1 MKIKTL
7 TLDGFKSFADKT
19 VIEFQPG
26 LTGIVGPNGSGKSN
40 ITEAIRW
47 VIGEQSAKNLRGDK
61 MPDVIFAGSEV
72 RSGLNRAE
80 VELVLDNSDRYLDYP
95 HEQINIKRRIFK
107 DGESEFYLNNKKIRL
122 KDIVEL
128 FMDTGLGRESF
139 SIISQG
145 RVEAIFNSK
154 PEERRKLIEEVA
166 GVLKYK
172 KEKKKAQSELDS
184 TTDHLN
190 RVADIVFEL
199 EKQVEPL
206 KEQASKAK
214 DYIDQKAQYDELNQK
229 RIGLEILS
237 NNKEK
242 VDLEEK
248 LRQVNKVI
256 TEKASLLKD
265 QEKEIKSLRTKQKKI
280 EVQLDDKQKELTF
293 LSRQEEKIKGKQ
305 DVSAKVENFQNQRID
320 DLKNQVAQNL
330 ENLDRIQEN
339 VKLLEKQKYELNQQ
353 KSELSDNIHEL
364 ENLINN
370 SSDDTVTDLEF
381 KLKDLSQQ
389 LELVERENE
398 FLSTNIATKVDELDG
413 KNKELAQ
420 YYAEIEENQAE
431 FEKIDHKISG
441 ISKSELKLKTKLN
454 SIDKLLKEKTSK
466 LQNNEIKAV
475 QAKEIYQKANTRLE
489 TLKNIAQSYSNY
501 YQGTREILKANL
513 EGVVGPVAEKIEVPK
528 EFNKAIETALGSQI
542 QNVITVDDKSAQNAI
557 KYLSKNRLGR
567 VTFLPRN
574 TVNPRYID
582 AKTKALISK
591 NEGFIGIASE
601 LINFDDNDRVIV
613 QYLLGSTVVAKSL
626 KTATQIAKDT
636 NFKNRVVTIEGDV
649 VNAGGSL
656 TGGRTKGQR
665 EGVFEQKQQIVEL
678 TENIEVM
685 NEKLTIFENNN
696 QQLKVK
702 LNELEEEYQRLNSEI
717 IELTKEKNELEAK
730 RNIIELTLKHLNEN
744 VKNNMDSKANTELQE
759 LQIQL
764 DVGREKHI
772 ELQKKFEL
780 SQKIFDQQKEN
791 RDSEKNNLQQ
801 NQLKITEQKQKLA
814 VIDEKLRVN
823 ILQVADYKDQIDNLK
838 DLITKQK
845 KKIDNI
851 QTELEQNSEE
861 NSDFE
866 LKQANLIEEISSL
879 KSTITDLQSQ
889 RTEIHALISK
899 IESKNKIDE
908 ELNMNALDEQRKI
921 SVKISQLETILK
933 RSLKDLSDLYHKS
946 FDEIKDF
953 LDTSNINEINR
964 KLHLLKLGIE
974 ELGNVNLGSI
984 DEFQR
989 VNERYEFLNKQQSD
1003 LIDAKKQLED
1013 SMVEMDN
1020 EVKNRFETTFKRVAE
1035 AFKQTFPVMFSGGKA
1050 ELALTDPDNL
1060 LESGIEIMAQ
1070 PPGKKFQRLSL
1081 LSGGERALTA
1091 ITLLFAILKVKP
1103 VPFVVLDEAEAALDE
1118 ANVTRYAQYLKK
1130 FDEKTQFI
1138 VITHRKGTMGYVDM
1152 LYGVT
1157 MQESGISQ
1165 VVSVT
1170 LDDI

>member
-61 MPDVIFAGSEV
+61 MPDVIFAGSEI
-72 RSGLNRAE
+72 RAGLNRAE
-80 VELVLDNSDRYLDYP
+80 VELVLDNSDKYLDYP

-199 EKQVEPL
+199 EKQIEPL

-214 DYIDQKAQYDELNQK
+214 DYVDQKAQYDELNQT
-229 RIGLEILS
+229 RLGIEILA
-237 NNKEK
+237 NNQEK
-242 VDLEEK
+242 VELEEK

-256 TEKASLLKD
+256 TEKASLLTKQD
-265 QEKEIKSLRTKQKKI
+265 KEIKSLRTQQKEI
-280 EVQLDDKQKELTF
+280 EVQLDDSQKELTF

-320 DLKNQVAQNL
+320 ELENQVKQNT
-330 ENLDRIQEN
+330 ENLKRTQEN
-339 VKLLEKQKYELNQQ
+339 VKLLEKQKQELN
-353 KSELSDNIHEL
+353 KKKAELSVNIHEL
-364 ENLINN
+364 EILVSN
-370 SSDDTVTDLEF
+370 SSEDTVADLEF
-381 KLKDLSQQ
+381 KLKNLAQQ
-389 LELVERENE
+389 LELLERENE
-398 FLSTNIATKVDELDG
+398 FLSTNIATKVNELDD
-413 KNKELAQ
+413 KNNELSQ
-420 YYAEIEENQAE
+420 YNNQIKENQAKIK
-431 FEKIDHKISG
+431 KIDKKIANINDSAAN
-441 ISKSELKLKTKLN
+441 LKTKLN
-454 SIDKLLKEKTSK
+454 SIQNLLNKKTLK
-466 LQNNEIKAV
+466 LQNNEIKEA

-513 EGVVGPVAEKIEVPK
+513 EGVVGPVAEKIDVPK

-542 QNVITVDDKSAQNAI
+542 QNVITINDKAAQIAI
-557 KYLSKNRLGR
+557 KYLSNNRLGR

-574 TVNPRYID
+574 TVTPRYID
-582 AKTKALISK
+582 EKIKALISK
-591 NEGFIGIASE
+591 DSGFVGIASE
-601 LINFDDNDRVIV
+601 LINFDSADQVIV
-613 QYLLGSTVVAKSL
+613 KYLLGSTIVAKNL
-626 KTATQIAKDT
+626 EDATRIAKIT
-636 NFKNRVVTIEGDV
+636 KFKNRVVTIDGDV
-649 VNAGGSL
+649 VNSGGSL
-656 TGGRTKGQR
+656 TGGKTKGKR
-665 EGVFEQKQQIVEL
+665 EGVFEQKQQIAEL
-678 TENIEVM
+678 SQNIEVM
-685 NEKLTIFENNN
+685 NEKLVIFQNNN
-696 QQLKVK
+696 QQLKIK
-702 LNELEEEYQRLNSEI
+702 INELEEEYQRLNSEI
-717 IELTKEKNELEAK
+717 TEFAKEKNELEAK
-730 RNIIELTLKHLNEN
+730 RNIIELTLEHLNEN
-744 VKNNMDSKANTELQE
+744 VKNNMDSKANAELEE
-759 LQIQL
+759 LRRKL
-764 DVGREKHI
+764 DVGQNKHR
-772 ELQKKFEL
+772 ELQQEYEI
-780 SQKIFDQQKEN
+780 SYKIFNQHKQSI
-791 RDSEKNNLQQ
+791 DSEKNNLQQ
-801 NQLKITEQKQKLA
+801 NQLKLSEQKQKLA
-814 VIDEKLRVN
+814 VLDEKLRVN
-823 ILQVADYKDQIDNLK
+823 ILQVADYKYQIDNLK
-838 DLITKQK
+838 DLIAKQK
-845 KKIDNI
+845 QKISDI
-851 QTELEQNSEE
+851 QVEIKQSSEE
-861 NSDFE
+861 SSDFE
-866 LKQANLIEEISSL
+866 LKQANLVEKIASL
-879 KSTITDLQSQ
+879 KKTIAELQNK
-889 RTEIHALISK
+889 RNNIHAEINK
-899 IESKNKIDE
+899 IESKNKVDE
-908 ELNMNALDEQRKI
+908 ALNMNALDEQRKI
-921 SVKISQLETILK
+921 SVKISQLETMLK

-946 FDEIKDF
+946 FDEIKDN
-953 LDTSNINEINR
+953 LDTSKLNEINR
-964 KLHLLKLGIE
+964 KLHLLKLGID
-974 ELGNVNLGSI
+974 ELGNVNIGAI

-989 VNERYEFLNKQQSD
+989 VNERYEFLAKQQSD

-1013 SMVEMDN
+1013 SMVEMDT
-1020 EVKNRFETTFKRVAE
+1020 EVKKRFETTFKKVAE

-1050 ELALTDPDNL
+1050 ELTLTDPNNL

-1138 VITHRKGTMGYVDM
+1138 VITHRKGTMGYVDV

>member
-72 RSGLNRAE
+72 RAGLNRAE

-214 DYIDQKAQYDELNQK
+214 DYIDQKTQYDELNQK

-330 ENLDRIQEN
+330 ENLVRIQEN

-441 ISKSELKLKTKLN
+441 ISKSELKLKAKLN
-454 SIDKLLKEKTSK
+454 SIDKSLKEKTFK

-764 DVGREKHI
+764 DVGREKHL

-838 DLITKQK
+838 DLIAKQK